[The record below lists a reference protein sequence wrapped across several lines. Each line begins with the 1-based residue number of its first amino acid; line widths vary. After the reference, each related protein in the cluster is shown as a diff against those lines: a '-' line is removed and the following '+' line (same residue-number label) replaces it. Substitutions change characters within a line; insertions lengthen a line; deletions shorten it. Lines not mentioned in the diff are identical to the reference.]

1 MKGFGKTGAR
11 SLAESAARL
20 SLVEVV
26 GEKTE
31 RDWVKRMGEET
42 GRDWV
47 KRLCERTG
55 TDCVKGLEQTV

>member
-1 MKGFGKTGAR
+1 MGKTGAR

-47 KRLCERTG
+47 KRLGEETG
-55 TDCVKGLEQTV
+55 RDWVKRLGETR